1 MKTIGKIFLMFL
13 LIAGI
18 SSCEKQSAEP
28 SLVGTTWLSSD
39 VQPIT
44 VRFLSDTDCN
54 IVWGM
59 VSHYS
64 PKYTYTYQHPDIVLI
79 LNDEKTGVEYY
90 ELGDHPS
97 LDDPLLF
104 IFPKKYRGT
113 INGSFNSYMTLK
125 DVKSGN
131 IIQLQ
136 RETY

>member
-44 VRFLSDTDCN
+44 VRFL
-54 IVWGM
+54 
-59 VSHYS
+59 
-64 PKYTYTYQHPDIVLI
+64 
-79 LNDEKTGVEYY
+79 
-90 ELGDHPS
+90 
-97 LDDPLLF
+97 
-104 IFPKKYRGT
+104 
-113 INGSFNSYMTLK
+113 MTLK

-131 IIQLQ
+131 IIQLRRQ
-136 RETY
+136 TY